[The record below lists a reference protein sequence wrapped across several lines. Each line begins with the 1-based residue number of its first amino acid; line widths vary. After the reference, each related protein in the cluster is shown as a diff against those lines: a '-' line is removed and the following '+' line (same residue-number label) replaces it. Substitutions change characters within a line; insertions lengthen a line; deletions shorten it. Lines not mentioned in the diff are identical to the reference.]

1 MINQA
6 SPVTIPVFPPPSA
19 TGPRQV
25 RLGALPFD
33 PRAPRLG
40 HRGLAGDE
48 ALRWHRGAKGLGW
61 WGGRPATDRFY
72 IYYIGNL

>member
-6 SPVTIPVFPPPSA
+6 SPVTIPVFPRPSA

-25 RLGALPFD
+25 RLGALPLD

-48 ALRWHRGAKGLGW
+48 ALRWHRGARVVWKVLQQIDFIYTIGLS
-61 WGGRPATDRFY
+61 TDH
-72 IYYIGNL
+72 